1 MHQEPIE
8 ICIVGGGFGGLY
20 TALSLSGRP
29 AVRSGQWRITL
40 IEPKD
45 HFLFTP
51 LLYELITGELQRWE
65 IAPSYRQLLAGTK
78 IRWENRACRAID
90 FPNRQVRLDDGESV
104 RYDYLVL
111 AAGTRNRIP
120 AIEGLAEHA
129 LTFRSLEDVERLQNT
144 LHLLETETRAPA
156 RVAVI
161 GGGPNGVE
169 LACKVA
175 DRLGDRGKVTLIER
189 NSEIL
194 LNFSK
199 GVRVASY
206 RSLLARD
213 ITLYLNTALE
223 KVTANSIVAVK
234 GDIREILDA
243 DLVIWTAGTEARDW
257 IAAIDRPKND
267 RGQLFVRPTLQL
279 LDDPEV
285 FAVGDI
291 AEIYGGKQR
300 IPATAQAAYQASAIV
315 ASNLVGAI
323 EKRSL
328 KTYRYLHLGDMLTL
342 GRKRALV
349 SSFGLNIGGRLADI
363 TRRFVYILRLPTK
376 RQKIKVLQH
385 WLKNILLKFR
395 YKRGIS
401 RQPIESRNLR

>member
-1 MHQEPIE
+1 MNQEPIE

-20 TALSLSGRP
+20 AALALSNRP

-65 IAPSYRQLLAGTK
+65 IAPSYQQLLAGTK
-78 IRWENRACRAID
+78 IRWKNRSCRAID
-90 FPNRQVRLDDGESV
+90 FPNRQVRLDDGESLP
-104 RYDYLVL
+104 YHYLVL
-111 AAGTRNRIP
+111 AAGTRNRWP

-129 LTFRSLEDVERLQNT
+129 LAFRSLEDVERLQNAI
-144 LHLLETETRAPA
+144 HLLETEGVYPA

-175 DRLGDRGKVTLIER
+175 DRLGTRGKVTLIER

-194 LNFSK
+194 LNFPK

-213 ITLYLNTALE
+213 VTLYLNTALE
-223 KVTANSIVAVK
+223 KVTANSIAVTHEDTRK
-234 GDIREILDA
+234 ILDA
-243 DLVIWTAGTEARDW
+243 DLVIWTAGTEAWEW
-257 IAAIDRPKND
+257 IAALDRPKNE
-267 RGQLFVRPTLQL
+267 RGQLFVKPTLQL

-315 ASNLVGAI
+315 ARNLVGSI
-323 EKRSL
+323 ENRSL
-328 KTYRYLHLGDMLTL
+328 KAYRYLHLGDMLTL
-342 GRKRALV
+342 GRKRAIV
-349 SSFGLNIGGRLADI
+349 SSFGLNIGGKLADVI
-363 TRRFVYILRLPTK
+363 RRFIYILRLPTK
-376 RQKIKVLQH
+376 KQKIKVLQH

-395 YKRGIS
+395 YKRGVS